1 MRPTMHQIPLT
12 VGEREFTNAVL
23 IAAIDIGWNEASSA
37 AAIISAWPERADG
50 LIDICLDEANR
61 AAVFEIFKSRLRLE
75 AAGVR
80 SEWEGGWTRRKVDLR
95 DRGARI
101 GGSILEGRLG
111 DFSNMFGPYEVDRD
125 VVLAVLRHSNERAY
139 GMPKI
144 RLLDPSRFEQWIW
157 FHDLDKCLFKNFY
170 RIAYDTTNAKK
181 RIQADVA
188 AQAAAFALCETAGLA
203 TLRDGKRRKDGK
215 QRVFIDW
222 IRQLWLPPL
231 HRRPAMTEPAAPEPA
246 APLSLAEDL
255 AIQNLTTGL
264 DEPPHAS

>member
-1 MRPTMHQIPLT
+1 MRPTMHQILLT
-12 VGEREFTNAVL
+12 VGERAFVNAVL
-23 IAAIDIGWNEASSA
+23 NSAIDIGWNEATSA

-101 GGSILEGRLG
+101 GGNILEGRLG
-111 DFSNMFGPYEVDRD
+111 DLSNMFGPYEVDRD
-125 VVLAVLRHSNERAY
+125 VVLAVLRHSNERDY
-139 GMPKI
+139 GMPKTH
-144 RLLDPSRFEQWIW
+144 LLSPSRFEQWIW
-157 FHDLDKCLFKNFY
+157 FHDLDKCLFKNCY
-170 RIAYDTTNAKK
+170 RIAQDTTNSKR
-181 RIQADVA
+181 RIQTEVA

-203 TLRDGKRRKDGK
+203 NLQNGKLRKDGK

-231 HRRPAMTEPAAPEPA
+231 HRRPAQTEPAAPELS
-246 APLSLAEDL
+246 APLSLAEDI
-255 AIQNLTTGL
+255 AIQNLVMGL